1 MFNFLENDEI
11 LTAKRKQMEK
21 EYRKE
26 LLIQIEENKLRKSKE
41 NIQFKNE
48 KILNNGLFKGKDKT
62 YFIKE
67 NNNSI
72 KNIKSINLSK
82 DNIKLFNNPKL
93 IKLSLNDKFSSLKKL
108 LGIHKDNNTK
118 TVSLFSLVKFLRNKN
133 NFNKL
138 RLSTDYNKNKIN
150 FKSAQFKINKDKILN
165 TDNNINLYQSN
176 KYTMKKTLSQMLK
189 NFSIK
194 LSNIK
199 NNKKNSVNKNLM
211 DEIDIQFLF
220 KEFVEQQIKT
230 INDFASNLEDIF
242 YFKYTNKDNDI
253 KNFNSMV
260 INEKNKAIKN
270 IDNFKNKLKQKFGFF
285 PMEKIYDSRI
295 EQLFNKI
302 INKITT
308 IYSSISLAKIDNYI
322 NKSNSNNNIFKNKDF
337 KFYEINRIA
346 SGKYNISKSI
356 EFTKDIN
363 SNKKFNL
370 VEDLNFFDFWK
381 NRFEN
386 EIMRDKNNKLKINET
401 INNKKEENLIVL
413 PANNFLK
420 NIKLRNINSIKS
432 KDKDKNEMKLPSI
445 KLKEITFQRRNNSAN
460 NKNSKKFF

>member
-337 KFYEINRIA
+337 KFYEINRIT

-370 VEDLNFFDFWK
+370 IEDLNFFDFWK

-460 NKNSKKFF
+460 NKNSEKFF

>member
-108 LGIHKDNNTK
+108 LGIHKDNNT
-118 TVSLFSLVKFLRNKN
+118 NKN

-150 FKSAQFKINKDKILN
+150 FKSAQFKINKEKILI

-337 KFYEINRIA
+337 KFYEINRIT

-460 NKNSKKFF
+460 NKNSEKFF

>member
-108 LGIHKDNNTK
+108 LGIHKDNNT
-118 TVSLFSLVKFLRNKN
+118 NKN

-230 INDFASNLEDIF
+230 INDFATNLEDIF

-322 NKSNSNNNIFKNKDF
+322 NKSNSNNNNFKNKDF
-337 KFYEINRIA
+337 KFYEINRIT

-460 NKNSKKFF
+460 NKNSEKFF

>member
-1 MFNFLENDEI
+1 MYNFLENDEI

-108 LGIHKDNNTK
+108 LGIHKDNNT
-118 TVSLFSLVKFLRNKN
+118 NKN

-138 RLSTDYNKNKIN
+138 RLSTDYNKNRIN

-337 KFYEINRIA
+337 KFYEINRITP
-346 SGKYNISKSI
+346 GKYIISKSI

-460 NKNSKKFF
+460 NKNSEKFF

>member
-1 MFNFLENDEI
+1 MYNFLENDEL

-108 LGIHKDNNTK
+108 LGIHKDNNT
-118 TVSLFSLVKFLRNKN
+118 NKN

-230 INDFASNLEDIF
+230 INDFATNLEDIF

-337 KFYEINRIA
+337 KFYEINRIT

-460 NKNSKKFF
+460 NKNSEKFF

>member
-108 LGIHKDNNTK
+108 LGIHKDNNT
-118 TVSLFSLVKFLRNKN
+118 NKN

-230 INDFASNLEDIF
+230 INDFATNLEDIF

-337 KFYEINRIA
+337 KFYEINRIT

-445 KLKEITFQRRNNSAN
+445 KLKETTFQRRNNSAN
-460 NKNSKKFF
+460 NKNSEKFF

>member
-1 MFNFLENDEI
+1 
-11 LTAKRKQMEK
+11 
-21 EYRKE
+21 
-26 LLIQIEENKLRKSKE
+26 
-41 NIQFKNE
+41 
-48 KILNNGLFKGKDKT
+48 
-62 YFIKE
+62 
-67 NNNSI
+67 
-72 KNIKSINLSK
+72 
-82 DNIKLFNNPKL
+82 
-93 IKLSLNDKFSSLKKL
+93 
-108 LGIHKDNNTK
+108 
-118 TVSLFSLVKFLRNKN
+118 
-133 NFNKL
+133 
-138 RLSTDYNKNKIN
+138 
-150 FKSAQFKINKDKILN
+150 
-165 TDNNINLYQSN
+165 
-176 KYTMKKTLSQMLK
+176 MLK

-337 KFYEINRIA
+337 KFYEINRIT

-413 PANNFLK
+413 PAINFLK

-460 NKNSKKFF
+460 NKNSEKFF

>member
-108 LGIHKDNNTK
+108 FGIHKDNNT
-118 TVSLFSLVKFLRNKN
+118 NKN

-230 INDFASNLEDIF
+230 INDFATNLEDIF

-337 KFYEINRIA
+337 KFYEINRIT

-460 NKNSKKFF
+460 NKNSEKFF

>member
-1 MFNFLENDEI
+1 MYNFLENDEI

-82 DNIKLFNNPKL
+82 DNIKIFNNPKL

-108 LGIHKDNNTK
+108 LGIHKDNNT
-118 TVSLFSLVKFLRNKN
+118 NKN

-138 RLSTDYNKNKIN
+138 RLSTDYNKNRIN

-230 INDFASNLEDIF
+230 INDFATNLEDIF

-337 KFYEINRIA
+337 KFYEINRITP
-346 SGKYNISKSI
+346 GKYIISKSI

-460 NKNSKKFF
+460 NKNSEKFF

>member
-1 MFNFLENDEI
+1 MYNFLENDEI

-93 IKLSLNDKFSSLKKL
+93 IKLSLNDKFSLLKKL
-108 LGIHKDNNTK
+108 LGIHKDNNT
-118 TVSLFSLVKFLRNKN
+118 NKN

-337 KFYEINRIA
+337 KFYEINRIT
-346 SGKYNISKSI
+346 SGKYIISKSI

-420 NIKLRNINSIKS
+420 NIKLRSISSIKS
-432 KDKDKNEMKLPSI
+432 KDKDNNEMKLPSI

-460 NKNSKKFF
+460 NKNSEKFF

>member
-108 LGIHKDNNTK
+108 LGIHKDNNT
-118 TVSLFSLVKFLRNKN
+118 NKN
-133 NFNKL
+133 NSNKL

-230 INDFASNLEDIF
+230 INDFATNLEDIF

-322 NKSNSNNNIFKNKDF
+322 NKSNSN
-337 KFYEINRIA
+337 
-346 SGKYNISKSI
+346 
-356 EFTKDIN
+356 
-363 SNKKFNL
+363 
-370 VEDLNFFDFWK
+370 
-381 NRFEN
+381 
-386 EIMRDKNNKLKINET
+386 
-401 INNKKEENLIVL
+401 
-413 PANNFLK
+413 
-420 NIKLRNINSIKS
+420 IKH
-432 KDKDKNEMKLPSI
+432 
-445 KLKEITFQRRNNSAN
+445 
-460 NKNSKKFF
+460 

>member
-1 MFNFLENDEI
+1 MYNFLENDEI

-82 DNIKLFNNPKL
+82 DNIKIFNNPKL

-108 LGIHKDNNTK
+108 LGIHKDNNT
-118 TVSLFSLVKFLRNKN
+118 NKN

-230 INDFASNLEDIF
+230 INDFATNLEDIF

-337 KFYEINRIA
+337 KFYEINRIT

-363 SNKKFNL
+363 SNKKVNL

-445 KLKEITFQRRNNSAN
+445 KLKETTFQRRNNSAN
-460 NKNSKKFF
+460 NKNSEKFF

>member
-72 KNIKSINLSK
+72 KNIKNINLLK

-108 LGIHKDNNTK
+108 LGIHKDNNT
-118 TVSLFSLVKFLRNKN
+118 NKN

-322 NKSNSNNNIFKNKDF
+322 NKSNLNNNIFKNKDF
-337 KFYEINRIA
+337 KFYEINRIT

-386 EIMRDKNNKLKINET
+386 EIIKDKNNKLKINET

-460 NKNSKKFF
+460 NKNSEKFF

>member
-41 NIQFKNE
+41 KIQFKNE

-82 DNIKLFNNPKL
+82 DNIKLFNNPKQT
-93 IKLSLNDKFSSLKKL
+93 KLSLNDKFSSLKKL

-285 PMEKIYDSRI
+285 PMEKIYESRI

-322 NKSNSNNNIFKNKDF
+322 NKSNSN
-337 KFYEINRIA
+337 
-346 SGKYNISKSI
+346 
-356 EFTKDIN
+356 IN

-460 NKNSKKFF
+460 NKNSEKFF

>member
-337 KFYEINRIA
+337 KFYEINRIT

-460 NKNSKKFF
+460 NKNSEKFF

>member
-11 LTAKRKQMEK
+11 LTANRKQMEK

-108 LGIHKDNNTK
+108 LGIHKDNNT
-118 TVSLFSLVKFLRNKN
+118 NKN

-337 KFYEINRIA
+337 KFYEINRIT

-460 NKNSKKFF
+460 NKNSEKFF

>member
-108 LGIHKDNNTK
+108 LGIHKDNNT
-118 TVSLFSLVKFLRNKN
+118 NKN

-337 KFYEINRIA
+337 KFYEINRIT

-460 NKNSKKFF
+460 NKNSEKFF

>member
-108 LGIHKDNNTK
+108 LGIHKDNNT
-118 TVSLFSLVKFLRNKN
+118 NKN

-230 INDFASNLEDIF
+230 INDFATNLEDIF

-337 KFYEINRIA
+337 KFYEINRIT

-460 NKNSKKFF
+460 NKNSEKFF

>member
-72 KNIKSINLSK
+72 KNIKNINLSK

-108 LGIHKDNNTK
+108 LGIHKDNNT
-118 TVSLFSLVKFLRNKN
+118 NKN

-220 KEFVEQQIKT
+220 KKFVEQQIKT
-230 INDFASNLEDIF
+230 INDFATNLEDIF

-302 INKITT
+302 INKITA

-337 KFYEINRIA
+337 KFYEISRIT

-370 VEDLNFFDFWK
+370 AEDLNFFDFWK

-432 KDKDKNEMKLPSI
+432 KDKDKNEMKLSSI

-460 NKNSKKFF
+460 NKNSEKFF

>member
-460 NKNSKKFF
+460 NKNSEKFF

>member
-108 LGIHKDNNTK
+108 LGIHKDNNT
-118 TVSLFSLVKFLRNKN
+118 NKN

-230 INDFASNLEDIF
+230 INDFATNLEDIF

-386 EIMRDKNNKLKINET
+386 EIMRDKNNILKINET

-445 KLKEITFQRRNNSAN
+445 KLKEITFQRRNNSAS
-460 NKNSKKFF
+460 NKNSEKFF

>member
-1 MFNFLENDEI
+1 MYNFLENDEI

-82 DNIKLFNNPKL
+82 DNIKIFNNPKL

-108 LGIHKDNNTK
+108 LGIHKDNNT
-118 TVSLFSLVKFLRNKN
+118 NKN

-165 TDNNINLYQSN
+165 TDNNINLHQSN

-230 INDFASNLEDIF
+230 INDFATNLEDIF

-337 KFYEINRIA
+337 KFYEINRIT

-401 INNKKEENLIVL
+401 IKKEENLIVL
-413 PANNFLK
+413 PAYNFLK

-460 NKNSKKFF
+460 NKNSEKFF

>member
-108 LGIHKDNNTK
+108 LGIHKDNNT
-118 TVSLFSLVKFLRNKN
+118 NKN

-337 KFYEINRIA
+337 KFYEINRIT

-401 INNKKEENLIVL
+401 INNKKEGNLIVL

-460 NKNSKKFF
+460 NKNSEKFF

>member
-93 IKLSLNDKFSSLKKL
+93 IKLSLNDKFSSMKKL
-108 LGIHKDNNTK
+108 LGIHKDNNT
-118 TVSLFSLVKFLRNKN
+118 NKN

-230 INDFASNLEDIF
+230 INDFATNLEDIF

-337 KFYEINRIA
+337 KFYEINRIT

-445 KLKEITFQRRNNSAN
+445 KLKETTFQRRNNSAN
-460 NKNSKKFF
+460 NKNSEKFF